1 MFSQSTLMVLKQN
14 KVRNPLL
21 SKICKVNLA
30 AVWSPRSSAAI
41 LNLWVITP
49 LGSSRISSTG
59 VK

>member
-21 SKICKVNLA
+21 SKICKVKMA
-30 AVWSPRSSAAI
+30 AVRSPRSSSAI
-41 LNLWVITP
+41 LNLWVTTP
-49 LGSSRISSTG
+49 LGASRNSSTA